1 MMNLE
6 QQGTLMTVGAV
17 FCESIAFGKEQ
28 TMTNHL
34 SHEASASAAIV
45 QMMGIWAWKAGLQP
59 VRA

>member
-6 QQGTLMTVGAV
+6 QPGTLMTAGAV

-34 SHEASASAAIV
+34 PHEASASAALG
-45 QMMGIWAWKAGLQP
+45 QMMEIWAGKAC
-59 VRA
+59 